1 MSLFPTIRTG
11 SSADLIVPCSTRDE
25 TDSSSLPDESVQK
38 MFAPPLI
45 LPFNSAHLIE
55 SAKNSTDVSLEHS
68 LIRRISEAKQKPI
81 VSTTR
86 KRSTTKGDRHGQ
98 TCYSL
103 GAVIEGSGDTVGL
116 LREGL
121 RLEDS
126 ALSGNELPRR
136 RNRRPGRHQRRHH
149 AAEGALARQHDLL
162 HRRRG
167 PRGLSQAHHRS
178 GRQDPRR
185 RAGGPR
191 HGRVLALHGSRGA
204 HDGTVEAGQEAMKQ
218 IRRSSRLV
226 PASRLRPW
234 LPLARLRW

>member
-1 MSLFPTIRTG
+1 ASALIFKSKRLNPHPPTRIFVMQDLTLNPLIVTLSKIRTG

-25 TDSSSLPDESVQK
+25 THSSSLPDESVQK

-55 SAKNSTDVSLEHS
+55 SAKNSTDVSLGHS

-103 GAVIEGSGDTVGL
+103 GAVIEGSGETVGL

-136 RNRRPGRHQRRHH
+136 RNR
-149 AAEGALARQHDLL
+149 
-162 HRRRG
+162 
-167 PRGLSQAHHRS
+167 
-178 GRQDPRR
+178 
-185 RAGGPR
+185 
-191 HGRVLALHGSRGA
+191 
-204 HDGTVEAGQEAMKQ
+204 
-218 IRRSSRLV
+218 
-226 PASRLRPW
+226 
-234 LPLARLRW
+234 